1 LFFSQ
6 VVVGRRRG
14 KRAQLAEE
22 ERERSTIALQE
33 RVNKRSIEDDQDHMV
48 LLFLLLVVLLLLLL
62 LLPLLLPL
70 LLTLVLFS
78 SSSSRTICI
87 EPIHCI
93 LTNHPHPPH
102 HGNSSMTKGK
112 KSRST
117 IVFNPIWT
125 RVAAAMVV
133 MVVILVVVVMVV
145 AVVVVVVVAAVVV
158 AFQTWGE

>member
-1 LFFSQ
+1 M
-6 VVVGRRRG
+6 GRRRG

-62 LLPLLLPL
+62 LLLLLPL
-70 LLTLVLFS
+70 LLTLVLF

-93 LTNHPHPPH
+93 LTNHLHPPH

-133 MVVILVVVVMVV
+133 MVVILVVVV
-145 AVVVVVVVAAVVV
+145 VVVVMVVAAVVV

>member
-1 LFFSQ
+1 LFYSQ

-62 LLPLLLPL
+62 LPLLPLLPL
-70 LLTLVLFS
+70 LLTLVLF

-133 MVVILVVVVMVV
+133 MVVILVVVIL
-145 AVVVVVVVAAVVV
+145 VVVVVVVAAVVV

>member
-1 LFFSQ
+1 LFYSQ

-62 LLPLLLPL
+62 LPL
-70 LLTLVLFS
+70 LLTLVLF

-133 MVVILVVVVMVV
+133 MVVILVVVIL
-145 AVVVVVVVAAVVV
+145 VVVVVVVAAVVV